1 VSGGTGRDLGALP
14 KAHLHLHLEGAMRPS
29 TLAELAD
36 RYGIA
41 MPVVSGFGS
50 FTAFADMYVGACEVL
65 RTADDLVRLINE
77 VVDDAAQAGAVWIE
91 PAFYQPRYR
100 DRLGT
105 DEQILE
111 LFLDAIAAAGRRTGV
126 GVGLMVAAD
135 RTVDPAEATAQ
146 ARLAARYAEAGVVS
160 FGLANDEAV
169 GPPEPFA
176 EAYAIARQA
185 GLLATPH
192 AGELAGP
199 ESVLGALDALG
210 ADRIQHGVRAVED
223 PSLVA
228 RLADEGTCLDV
239 CPTSNVLLAVV
250 PSLDAH
256 PLPALLAA
264 GVRCSV
270 NADDPLLFGP
280 GLLEEYEL
288 CRDQFGFDDVTLA
301 GIAATSIEASGASPE
316 QKAAGLAGVEAWRSG
331 PPTWSRPAC

>member
-29 TLAELAD
+29 TLAELSD

-176 EAYAIARQA
+176 EAYAIAR
-185 GLLATPH
+185 P
-192 AGELAGP
+192 
-199 ESVLGALDALG
+199 VLN
-210 ADRIQHGVRAVED
+210 
-223 PSLVA
+223 A
-228 RLADEGTCLDV
+228 R
-239 CPTSNVLLAVV
+239 
-250 PSLDAH
+250 
-256 PLPALLAA
+256 
-264 GVRCSV
+264 
-270 NADDPLLFGP
+270 
-280 GLLEEYEL
+280 
-288 CRDQFGFDDVTLA
+288 
-301 GIAATSIEASGASPE
+301 SPE
-316 QKAAGLAGVEAWRSG
+316 QIKDTLTIPCIDAATVVANLVGDRSIRFGRSDLDAPRYAGPQILDRVVHEIREHLFEGETVAGDRGKVSNADLGVNVSRLMSQSLQSRSQQLRHVDELRLKLTLPLARQLEKGAYESIHFRN
-331 PPTWSRPAC
+331 R